1 MRLKP
6 LEAVAARF
14 VLASITRPEQVTTG
28 EELARL
34 HRSQGYSKIAVHFV
48 IERDGSIYDGRPL
61 NQPGALAGKHN
72 QSAYQVCLLGGVN
85 DAMQPEDNFTEA
97 QHAALRR
104 LLAAYGKPVVWA
116 PDFPR

>member
-1 MRLKP
+1 VRLKP
-6 LEAVAARF
+6 LESVEALF
-14 VLASITRPEQVTTG
+14 VLASMTRPEQVTTG

-72 QSAYQVCLLGGVN
+72 QSAYQVCL
-85 DAMQPEDNFTEA
+85 
-97 QHAALRR
+97 R
-104 LLAAYGKPVVWA
+104 KPRSSWITCVA
-116 PDFPR
+116 TRT